1 MKWYLKCLKQYAN
14 FDGRARRKEYWMFFL
29 FNFIFALVAIALDN
43 LFGTSNPEVGIGVI
57 YGLYVLLVL
66 VPGIAVTVRRLH
78 DIGKSGWMILVALI
92 PLAGPIWLLVL
103 TVTDSEQG
111 QNQYGDNP
119 KRAEVIA

>member
-29 FNFIFALVAIALDN
+29 FNFIFALVAVALDN

>member
-14 FDGRARRKEYWMFFL
+14 FEGRARRKEYWMFFL
-29 FNFIFALVAIALDN
+29 FNFIFALVAVALDN
-43 LFGTSNPEVGIGVI
+43 LLGTSNPEVGIGVV

-92 PLAGPIWLLVL
+92 PLVGPIWLLVL
-103 TVTDSEQG
+103 TVTNSDQG
-111 QNQYGDNP
+111 QNQYGENP